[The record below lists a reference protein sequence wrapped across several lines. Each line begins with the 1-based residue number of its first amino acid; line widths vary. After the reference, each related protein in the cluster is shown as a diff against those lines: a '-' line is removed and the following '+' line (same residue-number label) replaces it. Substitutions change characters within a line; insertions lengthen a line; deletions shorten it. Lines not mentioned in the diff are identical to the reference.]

1 MPEAK
6 LTTLFLFYSV
16 WGFSLLGFKRSFTY
30 TTVLMTSPL
39 NTARIFCVSQIIRV
53 GFLPEDRHAWV
64 LSCFSRI
71 WLFAT
76 PWTVAHQAA
85 LSMGFSRQ
93 EYWSG
98 SSFPSP
104 GDPPDPGIE
113 PRSLM
118 SPALAGRLFTTKP
131 PGKPQRT
138 VWSFFKKLK
147 TELLYDLA
155 IPLLGIYPDN
165 TIIWKDT
172 CTSVFIATL
181 FTIAKTC
188 KQPKYP
194 STGMDK
200 EGVV

>member
-1 MPEAK
+1 MSINRWMDKEDVIYCK
-6 LTTLFLFYSV
+6 EL
-16 WGFSLLGFKRSFTY
+16 
-30 TTVLMTSPL
+30 
-39 NTARIFCVSQIIRV
+39 CVCAV
-53 GFLPEDRHAWV
+53 FV
-64 LSCFSRI
+64 LSCFSCV

-76 PWTVAHQAA
+76 PWTVACQAP
-85 LSMGFSRQ
+85 LSVGFSWQ

-98 SSFPSP
+98 LAFPPPGHLTHLTLGHLTRPRDLTHSSCVSC
-104 GDPPDPGIE
+104 I
-113 PRSLM
+113 
-118 SPALAGRLFTTKP
+118 AGRFFTTKP